1 MVSHGYMEY
10 GLKVKQN
17 ANDKNITNNASI
29 KYYDENII
37 TTNSKTVGIP
47 QGNNTSKI
55 IRVKSPNLDIQKS
68 VDKIEYKVRRYYYI

>member
-1 MVSHGYMEY
+1 MEY